1 MMTLVDIIQTKNFL
15 ILVSFF
21 KKWNIEN
28 KIPIINALATNAALI
43 AVKNKI
49 PHVSNLVKNTDYET
63 KISDIETKYITT
75 ADYNKFTKDI
85 VVNQMKSKNL
95 VNGSDRSDF
104 ISGPELNEEVVKSAA
119 KAELR
124 WPQSYL
130 VRNQILI
137 ISYQALIK

>member
-1 MMTLVDIIQTKNFL
+1 MTLVDIIQTKNFL

-63 KISDIETKYITT
+63 KISDIETKYIAT

-85 VVNQMKSKNL
+85 VDNQMKSKNL

-104 ISGPELNEEVVKSAA
+104 ISGPELNEEVVKSAT

-124 WPQSYL
+124 
-130 VRNQILI
+130 
-137 ISYQALIK
+137 

>member
-49 PHVSNLVKNTDYET
+49 PHVSNLVKNTDYEA

-104 ISGPELNEEVVKSAA
+104 ISGPELNEEVVKSAT

-124 WPQSYL
+124 WAQSYL

>member
-1 MMTLVDIIQTKNFL
+1 
-15 ILVSFF
+15 
-21 KKWNIEN
+21 
-28 KIPIINALATNAALI
+28 
-43 AVKNKI
+43 
-49 PHVSNLVKNTDYET
+49 
-63 KISDIETKYITT
+63 
-75 ADYNKFTKDI
+75 
-85 VVNQMKSKNL
+85 MKSKNL

-104 ISGPELNEEVVKSAA
+104 ISGPELNEEVVKSAT

>member
-1 MMTLVDIIQTKNFL
+1 M
-15 ILVSFF
+15 SFF
-21 KKWNIEN
+21 KKW
-28 KIPIINALATNAALI
+28 KIINGLATNAPLT

-63 KISDIETKYITT
+63 KISDIETKYIAT

-85 VVNQMKSKNL
+85 VDNQMKSKNL

-104 ISGPELNEEVVKSAA
+104 ISGPELNEEVVKSAT

-124 WPQSYL
+124 WAQSYL
-130 VRNQILI
+130 VRN
-137 ISYQALIK
+137 

>member
-49 PHVSNLVKNTDYET
+49 P
-63 KISDIETKYITT
+63 
-75 ADYNKFTKDI
+75 
-85 VVNQMKSKNL
+85 
-95 VNGSDRSDF
+95 
-104 ISGPELNEEVVKSAA
+104 
-119 KAELR
+119 
-124 WPQSYL
+124 
-130 VRNQILI
+130 
-137 ISYQALIK
+137 IK

>member
-104 ISGPELNEEVVKSAA
+104 ISGPELDEEVLKSAT

-124 WPQSYL
+124 
-130 VRNQILI
+130 
-137 ISYQALIK
+137 

>member
-1 MMTLVDIIQTKNFL
+1 M
-15 ILVSFF
+15 SFF

-104 ISGPELNEEVVKSAA
+104 ISGPELNEEVVKSAT

-124 WPQSYL
+124 
-130 VRNQILI
+130 
-137 ISYQALIK
+137 

>member
-1 MMTLVDIIQTKNFL
+1 MTLVDIIQTKNFL

-104 ISGPELNEEVVKSAA
+104 ISGPELNEEVVKSAT

-124 WPQSYL
+124 
-130 VRNQILI
+130 
-137 ISYQALIK
+137 

>member
-104 ISGPELNEEVVKSAA
+104 ISGPELNEEVLKSAT

-124 WPQSYL
+124 
-130 VRNQILI
+130 
-137 ISYQALIK
+137 

>member
-1 MMTLVDIIQTKNFL
+1 MTLVDIIQTKNFL

-49 PHVSNLVKNTDYET
+49 PHVSNLVKNTDYEA

-104 ISGPELNEEVVKSAA
+104 ISGPELNEEVVKSAT

-124 WPQSYL
+124 
-130 VRNQILI
+130 
-137 ISYQALIK
+137 